1 LGVINYYTWSITLR
15 HDLTYRHWGRL
26 TIIRFEY
33 CYFLYLHVWQLPVE
47 TACNKMSSTVW
58 KSLLGWRRR
67 LLERHSTRKNKYVP
81 Y

>member
-1 LGVINYYTWSITLR
+1 
-15 HDLTYRHWGRL
+15 
-26 TIIRFEY
+26 
-33 CYFLYLHVWQLPVE
+33 LYLHVWQLPVE